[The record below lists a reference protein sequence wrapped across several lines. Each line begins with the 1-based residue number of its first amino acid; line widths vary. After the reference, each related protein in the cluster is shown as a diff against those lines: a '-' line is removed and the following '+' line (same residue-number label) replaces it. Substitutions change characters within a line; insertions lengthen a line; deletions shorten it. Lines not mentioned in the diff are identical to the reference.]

1 MPISAG
7 SLTDMEL
14 IKQFFEWSA
23 TAIELGT
30 IVLIII
36 ASIFG
41 TLRFLFHLNRT
52 VPDAYRQY
60 KVHLGKMLILALEF
74 MVAADIIR
82 TVALDQTL
90 NNVLILGLLVAIRTF
105 LSWSLT
111 LEIEGRWP
119 WQVGKVENEAE
130 AN

>member
-1 MPISAG
+1 
-7 SLTDMEL
+7 MEY
-14 IKQFFEWSA
+14 IKLFIEWSA
-23 TAIELGT
+23 TGIELST
-30 IVLIII
+30 IILIIV

-41 TLRFLFHLNRT
+41 TLRFFLQLYRT
-52 VPDAYRQY
+52 VPDSYKRY

-74 MVAADIIR
+74 MVAADIIK

-90 NNVLILGLLVAIRTF
+90 HNVLMLGLLVTIRTF

-119 WQVGKVENEAE
+119 WQAGQEDNKTEAS
-130 AN
+130 

>member
-1 MPISAG
+1 
-7 SLTDMEL
+7 MES
-14 IKQFFEWSA
+14 IKVFIEWSA
-23 TAIELGT
+23 TAIELVT

-41 TLRFLFHLNRT
+41 TIRFLLHLNRT
-52 VPDAYRQY
+52 VPDAYKQY

-90 NNVLILGLLVAIRTF
+90 NNVLMLGLLVMIRTF
-105 LSWSLT
+105 LSWSLS

-119 WQVGKVENEAE
+119 WQASQKVSETEAG
-130 AN
+130 

>member
-1 MPISAG
+1 
-7 SLTDMEL
+7 MES
-14 IKQFFEWSA
+14 IKLFIEWSA
-23 TAIELGT
+23 TGIELVT
-30 IVLIII
+30 ILLIII
-36 ASIFG
+36 ASVFG
-41 TLRFLFHLNRT
+41 TIRFLLHLNRT
-52 VPDAYRQY
+52 VPDAYKQY

-119 WQVGKVENEAE
+119 WQMGAAEDKTEAK
-130 AN
+130 

>member
-1 MPISAG
+1 
-7 SLTDMEL
+7 MES
-14 IKQFFEWSA
+14 IKLFVEWSA
-23 TAIELGT
+23 TGIELVT

-41 TLRFLFHLNRT
+41 TLRFVLHLNKS
-52 VPDAYRQY
+52 VPDAYKQY

-82 TVALDQTL
+82 TVALDQTIQ
-90 NNVLILGLLVAIRTF
+90 NVLILAILVTVRTF

-119 WQVGKVENEAE
+119 WSKGGEEPEMEAAAE
-130 AN
+130 

>member
-1 MPISAG
+1 
-7 SLTDMEL
+7 MESVKL
-14 IKQFFEWSA
+14 FFEWSA
-23 TAIELGT
+23 TAIELST
-30 IVLIII
+30 IILIII

-41 TLRFLFHLNRT
+41 TLRFLLHLNRT
-52 VPDAYRQY
+52 VPDAYTQY

-82 TVALDQTL
+82 TVALEQTL
-90 NNVLILGLLVAIRTF
+90 HNVLMLGLLVMIRTF

-119 WQVGKVENEAE
+119 WQANKGENDAE
-130 AN
+130 VK